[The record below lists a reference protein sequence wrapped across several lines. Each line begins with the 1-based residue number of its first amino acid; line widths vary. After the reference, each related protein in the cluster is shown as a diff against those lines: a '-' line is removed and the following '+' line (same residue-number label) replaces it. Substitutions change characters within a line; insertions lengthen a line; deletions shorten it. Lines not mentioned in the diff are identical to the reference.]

1 MKPHMNPYMN
11 KLNPLLNV
19 KQLSVCYA
27 TGGGEVRA
35 VEEVS
40 FSIRPGE
47 VVGLVGESGSGK
59 SSVAQAILGLL
70 DQHNTTIAG
79 RIEFDG
85 ESLFSCNESGWN
97 SVRGRR
103 IGMIFQSPES
113 SFNPVATV
121 GSQMVEALQWH
132 FKLAKVEA
140 RQCALAALRE
150 VGMPRPEEVM
160 HNYAF
165 ELSGGMC
172 QRAALAL
179 VMALQPALV
188 LADEPTASLDVLAQA
203 ELVQWLALI
212 QKKRGFAMLVISHDL
227 NLVAR
232 LADQVLVMHGGHLL
246 EKGATREVL
255 TNPQHPYTEQL
266 LRAVPRLITADMR
279 THNDHSVK
287 NGVVLP

>member
-1 MKPHMNPYMN
+1 MKKM
-11 KLNPLLNV
+11 NPLLNV
-19 KQLSVCYA
+19 KQLSVRYA
-27 TGGGEVRA
+27 TGADEVRA
-35 VEEVS
+35 VDEVS

-85 ESLFSCNESGWN
+85 ENLFSCDESGWN
-97 SVRGRR
+97 AVRGRR

-121 GSQMVEALQWH
+121 GAQMVEALRWH

-140 RQCALAALRE
+140 RQRALAALRE

-232 LADQVLVMHGGHLL
+232 LADQVLVMHGGRLL
-246 EKGATREVL
+246 EKGATRRVL
-255 TNPQHPYTEQL
+255 ANPQHPYTEQL